1 MIIHGLEKLSLVDFD
16 GHVAATVF
24 TGNCNFRCGFCHN
37 SALVLSA
44 DSLPVIP
51 EEEILS
57 YLEKRKGILD
67 GLCITGG
74 EPTLNK
80 DLPQFIEKVKKLGY
94 PVKLDTNGTSPET
107 VITLAENGLCDYF
120 AVDIKND
127 RENYAKTIGF
137 DKYDLSKIEKTVA
150 FLLKGTVPYE
160 FRTTLIAEYH
170 DEENIQ
176 RIGDWICGAQKYF
189 MQKFKD
195 GENCISRDF
204 TEVPLE
210 KARKFKEIISP
221 KVGFCDLR
229 GYE

>member
-107 VITLAENGLCDYF
+107 VITLTENGLCDYF

-150 FLLKGTVPYE
+150 FLLKGTVSYE

-170 DEENIQ
+170 DEENI
-176 RIGDWICGAQKYF
+176 RKIGDWICGAQKYF
-189 MQKFKD
+189 MQKFKN
-195 GENCISRDF
+195 GENCISRDL